1 MSVLSSKPAVQRGTT
16 STAHPERVALT
27 RAKTNFPGVRRVC
40 GSLQFVIVPVIFLL
54 LLAAIFLLLLVLLA
68 AIFLLLPAAIF
79 LFLLVFVLLFSILLV
94 VPSFIVF
101 PKFSLFLVHRD
112 LPILNAVLQS
122 GELMFTT
129 IYATATAAHR
139 PH

>member
-54 LLAAIFLLLLVLLA
+54 LLA

>member
-54 LLAAIFLLLLVLLA
+54 L
-68 AIFLLLPAAIF
+68 PAAIF

-112 LPILNAVLQS
+112 LPILNAV
-122 GELMFTT
+122 
-129 IYATATAAHR
+129 
-139 PH
+139 